1 MTKLH
6 LAQGDPANDFLAED
20 SFGLLLGMLL
30 DQQVPMEKA
39 FTGPYVLAERLGVER
54 LDAEAIAET
63 DPEAFVAV
71 FAEVPAIHRFPKA
84 MAERAQKLARA
95 VADDYGNDAATVWTG
110 AKNGADLL
118 KRVQALPGYGK
129 QKAQIL
135 VALLGKQF
143 GVQPAGWRAAAGDYG
158 KAGSSMSV
166 ADVVDAASLLKVRA
180 HKKEMKAAAKEA
192 KEAKE
197 AGAAADA
204 G

>member
-6 LAQGDPANDFLAED
+6 LAQGEAANDFLAED
-20 SFGLLLGMLL
+20 PLGVLVGMLL

-39 FTGPYVLAERLGVER
+39 FTGPYVLAERMQTER
-54 LDAEAIAET
+54 LDAEAIAGAE
-63 DPEAFVAV
+63 PEAFVAL
-71 FAEVPAIHRFPKA
+71 FSEVPAIHRFPKA
-84 MAERAQKLARA
+84 MAERTQKLAQA
-95 VADDYGNDAATVWTG
+95 VVDDYAGDAATVWTG

-143 GVQPAGWRAAAGDYG
+143 GVQPQGWRAAAGDYG

-166 ADVVDAASLLKVRA
+166 ADVVDDASLLKVRA
-180 HKKEMKAAAKEA
+180 HKKEMKAAAKAA
-192 KEAKE
+192 KES
-197 AGAAADA
+197 
-204 G
+204 

>member
-1 MTKLH
+1 
-6 LAQGDPANDFLAED
+6 
-20 SFGLLLGMLL
+20 MLL

-54 LDAEAIAET
+54 LDAGAIAEA

-84 MAERAQKLARA
+84 MAERAQKLAQA
-95 VADDYGNDAATVWTG
+95 VVEDYGNDAATVWTG

-143 GVQPAGWRAAAGDYG
+143 GVQPTGWRAAAGDYG

-197 AGAAADA
+197 AGAAAADA